1 MRTWIAPQVP
11 PHCPNEK
18 CHFHRHDRHLW
29 RFDKYGFFSR
39 QRKPSVVQRYR
50 CRRCRRH
57 FSSQTFSVTYWRKRP
72 DLLEEV
78 FHLLLSCSAYRQAA
92 RSKKVSPQTI
102 ASLAARLGRHCQ
114 LIHEE
119 MRPKGTIQE
128 PLALDSFESFEYSQD
143 HPTSYHVVAGQKSHF
158 FYGFTES
165 ELRRK
170 GSMTPAQRRRRSR
183 IEAQLGRPD
192 PRSIEKEVAELLNI
206 VVPKPQAL
214 ELHTDEHQAY
224 PRAVRALTHL
234 KVDHS
239 TISSRAARNPQNPLF
254 PINLLDLLLRHS
266 SANHKRET
274 IAFSKRRQSG
284 IERMWAFLV
293 WRNLVKSFS
302 EKHPGESP
310 AMRLGITDRLLT
322 FREILGRRRFPS
334 LIKLPARWAT
344 HYWRLTPTRRLP
356 RIQTHSLKLAV

>member
-1 MRTWIAPQVP
+1 MRTWTAPQVP

-39 QRKPSVVQRYR
+39 QRKPSVIQRYR
-50 CRRCRRH
+50 CRHCRRH

-72 DLLEEV
+72 DLLEKV
-78 FHLLLSCSAYRQAA
+78 FHLLVSCVGYRQAA
-92 RSKKVSPQTI
+92 RIEDVSPQTI

-119 MRPKGTIQE
+119 LRPKEGIAE
-128 PLALDSFESFEYSQD
+128 PLALDGFESFEYSQD

-158 FYGFTES
+158 FHGFTES

-170 GSMTPAQRRRRSR
+170 GTMTPAQRRRRSR
-183 IEAQLGRPD
+183 IEVLLGRPD
-192 PRSIEKEVAELLNI
+192 PRSVEKEVAELLSI
-206 VVPKPQAL
+206 VIPKPQAL
-214 ELHTDEHQAY
+214 ELHTDEHRAY
-224 PRAVRALTHL
+224 PRAVQALTHL
-234 KVDHS
+234 QVNHR
-239 TISSRAARNPQNPLF
+239 TISSRAARNAQNPLF

-266 SANHKRET
+266 GANHKRET

-284 IERMWAFLV
+284 IERMWIFLV
-293 WRNLVKSFS
+293 HRNLVKSFS

-322 FREILGRRRFPS
+322 IKELLGRRRFPS
-334 LIKLPARWAT
+334 LIALPARWAI
-344 HYWRLTPTRRLP
+344 HYRRLTPTRRLP

>member
-1 MRTWIAPQVP
+1 
-11 PHCPNEK
+11 
-18 CHFHRHDRHLW
+18 
-29 RFDKYGFFSR
+29 
-39 QRKPSVVQRYR
+39 
-50 CRRCRRH
+50 
-57 FSSQTFSVTYWRKRP
+57 
-72 DLLEEV
+72 
-78 FHLLLSCSAYRQAA
+78 
-92 RSKKVSPQTI
+92 
-102 ASLAARLGRHCQ
+102 
-114 LIHEE
+114 
-119 MRPKGTIQE
+119 
-128 PLALDSFESFEYSQD
+128 
-143 HPTSYHVVAGQKSHF
+143 
-158 FYGFTES
+158 
-165 ELRRK
+165 
-170 GSMTPAQRRRRSR
+170 MTPAQRRRRSR

-234 KVDHS
+234 QVDHR

-302 EKHPGESP
+302 EKHPGVSP

-334 LIKLPARWAT
+334 LIKLPERWAT